1 MAREKE
7 KRYKMDNNYTKPTLE
22 VTEPRNED
30 IISTSLSIE
39 LPWLPLE
46 DDGKEI

>member
-1 MAREKE
+1 MKTVYETPSVE
-7 KRYKMDNNYTKPTLE
+7 F
-22 VTEPRNED
+22 VSISSED
-30 IISTSLSIE
+30 IISTSITIE

>member
-1 MAREKE
+1 
-7 KRYKMDNNYTKPTLE
+7 MDKKKYSEPALE
-22 VTEPRNED
+22 VVDPPKED
-30 IISTSLSIE
+30 VIATSVSIE

>member
-1 MAREKE
+1 MER
-7 KRYKMDNNYTKPTLE
+7 NYITPHIDLLS
-22 VTEPRNED
+22 VSSED
-30 IISTSLSIE
+30 IISTSPTIE

>member
-1 MAREKE
+1 MK
-7 KRYKMDNNYTKPTLE
+7 KNYTEPTVE
-22 VTEPRNED
+22 VIETVEED
-30 IISTSLSIE
+30 AISTSITIE

>member
-1 MAREKE
+1 MDAKKYKE
-7 KRYKMDNNYTKPTLE
+7 PALE
-22 VTEPRNED
+22 VVEPSD
-30 IISTSLSIE
+30 DDVITTSVTIE

>member
-1 MAREKE
+1 MEKNKKYTEPTVEVVAPEKE
-7 KRYKMDNNYTKPTLE
+7 DVIT
-22 VTEPRNED
+22 
-30 IISTSLSIE
+30 TSISIE

>member
-1 MAREKE
+1 MKE
-7 KRYKMDNNYTKPTLE
+7 NYSTPELE
-22 VTEPRNED
+22 CIENAQADV
-30 IISTSLSIE
+30 ISTSIFIE

>member
-1 MAREKE
+1 MK
-7 KRYKMDNNYTKPTLE
+7 NNYQTPNIEL
-22 VTEPRNED
+22 VAVAQED
-30 IISTSLSIE
+30 IISTSVTIE

>member
-1 MAREKE
+1 MK
-7 KRYKMDNNYTKPTLE
+7 NYIAPMIEIVELTT
-22 VTEPRNED
+22 ED
-30 IISTSLSIE
+30 IIATSLSIE

>member
-1 MAREKE
+1 MK
-7 KRYKMDNNYTKPTLE
+7 NNYQSPNIEL
-22 VTEPRNED
+22 VAVVQED
-30 IISTSLSIE
+30 IISTSITIE

>member
-1 MAREKE
+1 MK
-7 KRYKMDNNYTKPTLE
+7 NYTTPMIE
-22 VTEPRNED
+22 VIDTKEED
-30 IISTSLSIE
+30 IIATSISIE

>member
-1 MAREKE
+1 MKTTYES
-7 KRYKMDNNYTKPTLE
+7 
-22 VTEPRNED
+22 PRVEIVSLSRED
-30 IISTSLSIE
+30 IISTSITIE

>member
-1 MAREKE
+1 MK
-7 KRYKMDNNYTKPTLE
+7 KNYTEPTVE
-22 VTEPRNED
+22 VVEPTKED
-30 IISTSLSIE
+30 VISTSITIE

>member
-1 MAREKE
+1 MK
-7 KRYKMDNNYTKPTLE
+7 NYNVPEIEIVPTS
-22 VTEPRNED
+22 PED
-30 IISTSLSIE
+30 TISTSITIE